1 MSLKAP
7 GDDQT
12 DKEPSDSKSSGPV
25 SDFYNLLNSESST
38 SRLFMGAVV
47 EAPIPQVSL
56 DNMTE
61 YLVDKTMMSSI
72 CDNVTES
79 KFLKNLEDYKFCYAN
94 ADIRRRK
101 WGSLLGDL
109 EGFT

>member
-1 MSLKAP
+1 
-7 GDDQT
+7 
-12 DKEPSDSKSSGPV
+12 
-25 SDFYNLLNSESST
+25 
-38 SRLFMGAVV
+38 MGAVV

-72 CDNVTES
+72 CDRVTES
-79 KFLKNLEDYKFCYAN
+79 KFLKNLEDYNFCYAN